1 MEPPDPSSIR
11 YKILSPVAAVGS
23 KSLHFV
29 ESLGDFVRFFLSIIA
44 GAFRGTD
51 RFALHEMFSQMFDL
65 GTLSIPVVMLT
76 GLFIGAVL
84 VIEAYPQFHSLGLS
98 SRLGSV
104 TVISVVKQIGPVLTG
119 VMLAGRVGG
128 AMTAELGTMR
138 VTEQIEA
145 LRSMAADPVRTLA
158 VPRVLACLLMT
169 PILTVFSDILGI
181 FGGWLI
187 AVHVQGINND
197 QFWHFARIGV
207 DIYTINTGLIK
218 ALFFGLAIGA
228 IACYKGFRCGN
239 GAQGVGRACTE
250 AFVASF
256 IVILMLNLVLALLLT
271 NISVMLWPNQPPIL

>member
-1 MEPPDPSSIR
+1 MPLEFLGNICVS
-11 YKILSPVAAVGS
+11 
-23 KSLHFV
+23 FV
-29 ESLGDFVRFFLSIIA
+29 LTLGDFVRFFMAILA
-44 GAFRGTD
+44 GTLRGMD
-51 RFALHEMFSQMFDL
+51 RFGLREMFSQMFDL

-76 GLFIGAVL
+76 GFFIGAVL
-84 VIEAYPQFHSLGLS
+84 VIEAYPQFHALGLA

-104 TVISVVKQIGPVLTG
+104 TVLSVVKQIGPVLTG

-158 VPRVLACLLMT
+158 VPRVLACVVMT
-169 PILTVFSDILGI
+169 PILTIFSDILGI

-197 QFWHFARIGV
+197 QFWHYARVGV

-250 AFVASF
+250 AFVTSF
-256 IVILMLNLVLALLLT
+256 IVILILNLVLALLLT
-271 NISVMLWPNQPPIL
+271 NIYVMFWPNQPPIL